1 MSCCLS
7 AFVVSS
13 NYTDGCIFVNL
24 SSYGGELMVMVTSY
38 FLCYLHSSVDKQAAV
53 LQMICL

>member
-1 MSCCLS
+1 MLS
-7 AFVVSS
+7 IAFVVSS
-13 NYTDGCIFVNL
+13 SYTDGCIFVNL
-24 SSYGGELMVMVTSY
+24 SNYGGELMVMVTSY